1 MHMAEDRD
9 RFENDIDSGIET
21 KDVVNISR
29 LDANNDYN
37 EETAAEVTPIQPTIK
52 DSFSKSEEQNQGLNE
67 EAGDTEGRGTGMIA
81 IALSILSLFFLPVL
95 LGSIGLIV
103 GFIARRR
110 GARSLGNWAIGIGA
124 ASVIISLF
132 FAPFF

>member
-1 MHMAEDRD
+1 MHMAEDKN
-9 RFENDIDSGIET
+9 RFEHDIDSGIET
-21 KDVVNISR
+21 EDVVNISR

-37 EETAAEVTPIQPTIK
+37 EETAAEVAPIRPTMES
-52 DSFSKSEEQNQGLNE
+52 SFNAPTEQRQGLNQ
-67 EAGDTEGRGTGMIA
+67 EANENEGRGTGMIA